1 MGSLPNTRGPLSASA
16 SRDNQFPVSD
26 HEIFKENARHRIPG
40 IRQVDTKKKKAR
52 KKLEGIEKMPKMVG
66 DS

>member
-1 MGSLPNTRGPLSASA
+1 MGSLPNTRGTATHQQA
-16 SRDNQFPVSD
+16 AANQFPVSD
-26 HEIFKENARHRIPG
+26 HEIFKENVRHRIQG
-40 IRQVDTKKKKAR
+40 KWIQKRKQER